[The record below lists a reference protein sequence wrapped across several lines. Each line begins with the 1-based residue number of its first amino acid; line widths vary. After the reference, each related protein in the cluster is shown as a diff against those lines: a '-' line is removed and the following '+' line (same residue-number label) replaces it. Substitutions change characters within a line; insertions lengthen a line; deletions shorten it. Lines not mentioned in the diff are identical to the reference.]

1 MEVDVLMRLLG
12 FVKRIAGELTVLVIV
27 LNAAYFLLSF
37 LHIFDIQA
45 RITII
50 SSFLLILSLFILRRR

>member
-1 MEVDVLMRLLG
+1 MIH
-12 FVKRIAGELTVLVIV
+12 FAKRIAGELTIFFIV

-37 LHIFDIQA
+37 LSLFDIQA

-50 SSFLLILSLFILRRR
+50 SAVLLAVSVLILRRR

>member
-1 MEVDVLMRLLG
+1 MEADVLMIH
-12 FVKRIAGELTVLVIV
+12 FAKRIAGELTIFFIV

-37 LHIFDIQA
+37 LSLFDIQA

-50 SSFLLILSLFILRRR
+50 SAVLLAVSVLILRRR